1 MVGLRVREAIAGLP
15 CRAYNGGMEFLGL
28 VQRGVVVPQG
38 DAHLPE
44 GGMVRILY
52 EPEPVEG
59 ATKAGHRVEL
69 PLVESGEPGTLH
81 LTNEMIAEIFDEE
94 DAFPR

>member
-1 MVGLRVREAIAGLP
+1 MDLLGRVDH
-15 CRAYNGGMEFLGL
+15 
-28 VQRGVVVPQG
+28 GVIIPQG

-44 GGMVRILY
+44 GVMVRILF
-52 EPEPVEG
+52 EPQAVESLKKVG
-59 ATKAGHRVEL
+59 QRVKL
-69 PLVESGEPGTLH
+69 PLVESGEPGTLR